1 MASLFLAIS
10 ISPGL
15 DWDWSVQRVM
25 GGRVAEG
32 GKVDQCSR
40 GSRDDNM
47 IQRFFSGQFSC
58 SYYTELNQ
66 VVIQ

>member
-25 GGRVAEG
+25 GGRVAES
-32 GKVDQCSR
+32 GKVDQCSQ
-40 GSRDDNM
+40 GVS
-47 IQRFFSGQFSC
+47 SSAVEVQF
-58 SYYTELNQ
+58 
-66 VVIQ
+66 